1 MKNEKRRTL
10 GPLEV
15 AVDVAL
21 EAGVADAIVE
31 GGCDPL
37 SGSTE
42 GGRGAAPGGG
52 GWGIPKEGA
61 AAAALDV
68 GRRCVGAVGPPGMGA
83 GGKPG
88 KPGAR
93 KNMDSGPPPIFGTFF
108 NWKGISREMY
118 IYKFRLANWTVT
130 TSYEKLFLVT

>member
-1 MKNEKRRTL
+1 M
-10 GPLEV
+10 GPFEV

-21 EAGVADAIVE
+21 EAGVGDAIVE

-42 GGRGAAPGGG
+42 GGKGAAPGGG
-52 GWGIPKEGA
+52 GWGIPKEGE

-68 GRRCVGAVGPPGMGA
+68 GRRCGGAAGPPGMGA
-83 GGKPG
+83 VG
-88 KPGAR
+88 KPGAL
-93 KNMDSGPPPIFGTFF
+93 KDMDSGPPPIFGTFF
-108 NWKGISREMY
+108 NWKGIKEMY

-130 TSYEKLFLVT
+130 TSYQLQIVKTPSR

>member
-1 MKNEKRRTL
+1 MKTEKRRTL

-21 EAGVADAIVE
+21 ETGVADAIVE
-31 GGCDPL
+31 GGCAPL

-42 GGRGAAPGGG
+42 VGRGAAPGGG

-61 AAAALDV
+61 AVAALDV
-68 GRRCVGAVGPPGMGA
+68 GRRCGGAAGPPGMGA

-108 NWKGISREMY
+108 NWKGMREMY
-118 IYKFRLANWTVT
+118 VYKIRLANWTVT
-130 TSYEKLFLVT
+130 TSYEGLF